1 MKCHGEELQ
10 KRLTGLQEWAANW
23 WMSTSAKKCCVPTE
37 KQSKPYLHAAVLKT
51 VHENSGKTSWSPH
64 WEFSEIFVAL
74 CATVVK
80 NADKMLVMTKSVF
93 ENKTEGVILL
103 LRRILMHSHIE

>member
-1 MKCHGEELQ
+1 ML
-10 KRLTGLQEWAANW
+10 LY
-23 WMSTSAKKCCVPTE
+23 S
-37 KQSKPYLHAAVLKT
+37 KQSMKT
-51 VHENSGKTSWSPH
+51 QERHPGSPH